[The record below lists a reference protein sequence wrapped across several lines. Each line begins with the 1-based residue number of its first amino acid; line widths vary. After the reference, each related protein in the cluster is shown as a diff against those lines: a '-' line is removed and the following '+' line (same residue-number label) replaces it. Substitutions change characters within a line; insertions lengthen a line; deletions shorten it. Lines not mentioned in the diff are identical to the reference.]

1 MKTLKFKTKEEA
13 SKVINDFVAQEY
25 YGWSKATD
33 SDGFVTW
40 YDVDDRESRVHFV
53 NITDDFEKG
62 MELLRKIKPDA
73 DVCIYNS
80 EDFLTIAWFEGDN
93 DRPECVGVKLFHSWS
108 FTLWCAIY
116 ELITENKIEVGE

>member
-25 YGWSKATD
+25 YGWSEEDKE
-33 SDGFVTW
+33 FNHW
-40 YDVDDRESRVHFV
+40 YHEEYGDKIYHDI

-93 DRPECVGVKLFHSWS
+93 DRPECVGVKLFYSWS